1 MNQEEDTKCPAQQSH
16 WPLAQ
21 TNDGSGGT
29 DHRAS
34 TSTSTSSHIHSPAVC
49 GNSIDAQSLASAAA
63 TALSAASLDDAPQ
76 QRRTPLVLERVNFLM
91 FIKILFKILEDAKE
105 PETRSKA
112 QRIVLECRRRSKQGD
127 PHFLPLVE
135 ACEERLRVFVGEAMW
150 RRAHLFLHHAI
161 TRGQRPPRVATVR
174 PRHTALLAG
183 K

>member
-1 MNQEEDTKCPAQQSH
+1 MEEALHRPRRKSS

-21 TNDGSGGT
+21 TNDDGSGGT
-29 DHRAS
+29 DR
-34 TSTSTSSHIHSPAVC
+34 TSTSTSSHSHSPAVY
-49 GNSIDAQSLASAAA
+49 GNPNDEQSLVSA
-63 TALSAASLDDAPQ
+63 TSTVLLLSAASLDDAPQ
-76 QRRTPLVLERVNFLM
+76 QRRSPLVLERENFLM

-112 QRIVLECRRRSKQGD
+112 QRIVMECRRRSKQGD
-127 PHFLPLVE
+127 PNFVPLVE
-135 ACEERLRVFVGEAMW
+135 ACEKRLRVFVGEAMW

-161 TRGQRPPRVATVR
+161 TRGQRGPRVATVR

>member
-1 MNQEEDTKCPAQQSH
+1 MNQEEDTKCPAQQT

-29 DHRAS
+29 DRAS
-34 TSTSTSSHIHSPAVC
+34 NLSHSPGC
-49 GNSIDAQSLASAAA
+49 GNPNDSESLASAAA

-76 QRRTPLVLERVNFLM
+76 QRRSPLVLERGNFLM
-91 FIKILFKILEDAKE
+91 FIKIIFKILEDAKE

-112 QRIVLECRRRSKQGD
+112 QRIVMECRRRSKQGD
-127 PHFLPLVE
+127 PNFVPLME
-135 ACEERLRVFVGEAMW
+135 ACEKRLRVFVGEATW

-161 TRGQRPPRVATVR
+161 TRGKRPWVATVR
-174 PRHTALLAG
+174 PRPTALLVG